1 MKISLLIIFLF
12 NNIII
17 NNHNSAI
24 GPKKE
29 PMVST
34 KDKNPILLK
43 TDPKTANIIPKKSIT
58 KPALFAL
65 VLLGKK
71 FIIEFCD
78 GI

>member
-1 MKISLLIIFLF
+1 
-12 NNIII
+12 
-17 NNHNSAI
+17 
-24 GPKKE
+24 
-29 PMVST
+29 MVST

-43 TDPKTANIIPKKSIT
+43 TGSQKTANIIPKKSIT